1 MENLFNEITKV
12 LCVSVRKYFMVLR
25 LAIYHTDGEYLE
37 TSAEIAQ
44 YDKSD
49 DVYKCAIRIL
59 QALQRKEFF
68 I

>member
-1 MENLFNEITKV
+1 MEDLFNELTKV
-12 LCVSVRKYFMVLR
+12 LCISARKYFMVLR
-25 LAIYHTDGEYLE
+25 LAIYNTDGEDLK

-59 QALQRKEFF
+59 QALQGKEFF